1 MPHISQP
8 MSSSAA
14 VTSASTKTPDSA
26 KSFQRTPPSLS
37 LPPSQFA
44 RLQPHSYLLAHLSPL
59 SPDSRTPLRVNGR
72 VPSQF
77 RPVSIN
83 TGSLTHTN
91 ASAVV
96 RIGDTV
102 AVCGVRGEILSTN
115 DIASWNVSSSDST
128 TPKRRKAGEIRAE
141 QQLQQKQ
148 QRQQHQNEPVE
159 DEDED
164 GDEDD
169 SEIHTFNLLVPNL
182 SLNTGCTPSITSS
195 AAPSA
200 LAQSLSHKL
209 LSLLHTTRLVRAS
222 DLRILHHPP
231 DLTGILTSDKSPREQ
246 PQEPE
251 PESEPEIKAFW
262 ALYIDV
268 LIISHAGNL
277 FDAAWGAIVA
287 ALRDTRLPK
296 AWWDLDSE
304 MVLCSDDVA
313 EARPLRLRGLPI
325 ASSFG
330 VFEADE
336 MERWRIPMAV
346 GTEEEAGTDSGKSKV
361 CGEEGGGGGR
371 RPQRWILADLDGF
384 EESLCAERVCVV
396 VDKEARGRMK
406 ILKLE
411 KNGGLSIGRREMR
424 ELVEL
429 AAGRWE
435 EWKDLLTGR

>member
-1 MPHISQP
+1 MAPSPATTSTTTPSTSTSNPHSAQP
-8 MSSSAA
+8 
-14 VTSASTKTPDSA
+14 VQGP
-26 KSFQRTPPSLS
+26 PPSLC

-44 RLQPHSYLLAHLSPL
+44 RLQPHSYLLAHLSP
-59 SPDSRTPLRVNGR
+59 STPDSRPPLRVNGR
-72 VPSQF
+72 TPSQF
-77 RPVSIN
+77 RSPSIN

-96 RIGDTV
+96 RMGDTV
-102 AVCGVRGEILSTN
+102 AVCGVRGEILSTD
-115 DIASWNVSSSDST
+115 DIAAWNVSSSSDPST
-128 TPKRRKAGEIRAE
+128 SKRRKTDSAQAE
-141 QQLQQKQ
+141 QLQQNQ
-148 QRQQHQNEPVE
+148 NQNEPVE
-159 DEDED
+159 DEED
-164 GDEDD
+164 GDDEDD

-182 SLNTGCTPSITSS
+182 SLNTGCTPSIATS
-195 AAPSA
+195 AAPST

-209 LSLLHTTRLVRAS
+209 LSLLHTTRLVRAP

-231 DLTGILTSDKSPREQ
+231 NLTDIATPHPST
-246 PQEPE
+246 PE
-251 PESEPEIKAFW
+251 PEREPETKAFW
-262 ALYIDV
+262 TLYIDI
-268 LIISHAGNL
+268 LIISHAGNV
-277 FDAAWGAIVA
+277 FDAAWGAMIA

-296 AWWDLDSE
+296 AWWDMDSE
-304 MVLCSDDVA
+304 MVLCSDDVG

-336 MERWRIPMAV
+336 MEKWRIPMPV
-346 GTEEEAGTDSGKSKV
+346 GEEAEDGGMDSRKTKAVEYGR
-361 CGEEGGGGGR
+361 GGGDG

-396 VDKEARGRMK
+396 VDKEVGGSVK

-411 KNGGLSIGRREMR
+411 KNGGLAVGRRELR

-435 EWKDLLTGR
+435 EWKSLFGKR